1 MPKVKTKNKKNQLR
15 LHNFFIKRVTAMN
28 LECNPLETG
37 GYTVRLVI
45 EGKSAGLLNPI
56 STSATL
62 ENIELYQES

>member
-1 MPKVKTKNKKNQLR
+1 
-15 LHNFFIKRVTAMN
+15 MN

-45 EGKSAGLLNPI
+45 EGKSSGLPSPI

-62 ENIELYQES
+62 EDIELYQES